1 MSLEFIFVRFGG
13 RVFLIYSLSCCIELF
28 NVHGWWPTNWWWM
41 MLYLISI
48 YLQPPQPYIVAAA
61 VPPISIAGSPRDIYL
76 HEYNQN
82 IRRCIYVSSH
92 VVVLDSLCA
101 PCVCVCVCVSTCPV
115 CLLTLTYRPGTWIQ
129 WRDGWRP
136 MIGSSF
142 SPGRRRKRKDN
153 QIEKQDGRPH

>member
-1 MSLEFIFVRFGG
+1 
-13 RVFLIYSLSCCIELF
+13 
-28 NVHGWWPTNWWWM
+28 

-101 PCVCVCVCVSTCPV
+101 PCVCVCVYVSCVSIDVDVSAGDMDSMTRWMAANDR
-115 CLLTLTYRPGTWIQ
+115 LL
-129 WRDGWRP
+129 
-136 MIGSSF
+136 F
-142 SPGRRRKRKDN
+142 SPGRRRKRKEN

>member
-48 YLQPPQPYIVAAA
+48 YLQPPQPYIVAGA

-101 PCVCVCVCVSTCPV
+101 PCVCVCVCV
-115 CLLTLTYRPGTWIQ
+115 CLRVLCVYWRWRIGRGHGFNDEMDGGQ
-129 WRDGWRP
+129 WSAP
-136 MIGSSF
+136 LF
-142 SPGRRRKRKDN
+142 PLEEE
-153 QIEKQDGRPH
+153 EKEKKIK